1 MHLDF
6 ILPSGSTVKF
16 ELTKHWS
23 LTCIFPY
30 NGLVNLCS
38 IEIVLKIK
46 CFSTLYIVTV
56 PCRFL
61 LSVVYLLKIFG
72 FNRTVVCF
80 ISALLLVV
88 LNVTCINLTV
98 NFYITTKFF
107 KFCEC
112 FLTTELLYISPW
124 KYSNFKG
131 VPFTTVLILWI
142 LHVSSSYHF
151 YRFNTFSSSYIVIL
165 F

>member
-1 MHLDF
+1 M
-6 ILPSGSTVKF
+6 
-16 ELTKHWS
+16 
-23 LTCIFPY
+23 Y
-30 NGLVNLCS
+30 

-56 PCRFL
+56 LCRFL

-72 FNRTVVCF
+72 FNRTVVASSQHCYWLC
-80 ISALLLVV
+80 SMLPV
-88 LNVTCINLTV
+88 LTSL

-107 KFCEC
+107 KSCEC

-124 KYSNFKG
+124 KYTNFKG

-165 F
+165 FQWFFLCKHSTFCLNWL